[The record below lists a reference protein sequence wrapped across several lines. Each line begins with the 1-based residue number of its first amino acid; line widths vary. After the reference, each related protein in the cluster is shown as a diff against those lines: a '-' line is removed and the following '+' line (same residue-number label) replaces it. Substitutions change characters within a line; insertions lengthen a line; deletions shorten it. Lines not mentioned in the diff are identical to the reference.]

1 MKRIAFTGDLGFSSK
16 YFRGTYDKEDLLH
29 PELVK
34 YLSDTDYTVVN
45 VEGCLFKGQGSANK
59 PLVHANPPECVDFL
73 KKING
78 NIWNIANN
86 HIMDCGREGLES
98 TLQIAADNGI
108 PTVGVGLNMEQA
120 AKPVIIENDGA
131 DIGILSV
138 TQEETPAA
146 TEDSEGVIQWDDKEK
161 IAQMIADV
169 KKTCRWCV
177 MIVHAGPEFA
187 ALMPPAVRDIYKGYL
202 DMGADVVIGHHPHV
216 TMNYELVGDK
226 VIFYSLGN
234 FVFDT
239 DYQRLQKYTEYGV
252 FVKLSFDK
260 DSFTWDH
267 QGMRIDRETQT
278 IVPCEAPDI
287 FTNVSA
293 EQYALLWPLAMHC
306 LYQNEV
312 VKFKYLFPKM
322 KEFTEAEWETFYAD
336 RVKRLPHWAGI
347 IEGKQLYAADPRQ
360 VGDEKVRK
368 YIEESVV
375 K

>member
-16 YFRGTYDKEDLLH
+16 YFRGTYNKENLLH
-29 PELVK
+29 PDLVA
-34 YLSDTDYTVVN
+34 YLSDSDYTVVN
-45 VEGCLFKGQGSANK
+45 VEGCLLKGQGSASK

-120 AKPVIIENDGA
+120 AKPVIVENDGA

-146 TEDSEGVIQWDDKEK
+146 TEDSEGVIQWDNKEK
-161 IAQMIADV
+161 IAEMIAGV
-169 KKTCRWCV
+169 KAKCRWCV

-187 ALMPPAVRDIYKGYL
+187 ALMPPTVRDIYKGYL
-202 DMGADVVIGHHPHV
+202 DLGADVVIGHHPHV

-239 DYQRLQKYTEYGV
+239 DYQRLQKYTEFGV
-252 FVKLSFDK
+252 FVKLNFGK

-267 QGMRIDRETQT
+267 QGMKIARETQT

-293 EQYALLWPLAMHC
+293 ARYEQLWPLAMHC
-306 LYQNEV
+306 LYENEV

-322 KEFTEAEWETFYAD
+322 KDFTEAEWEAFYIS
-336 RVKRLPHWAGI
+336 RIKRLPHWEPI
-347 IEGKQLYAADPRQ
+347 LTGKRLYSRDGSQL
-360 VGDEKVRK
+360 GDEKIRK

>member
-1 MKRIAFTGDLGFSSK
+1 MTTLSFTGDIAFSK
-16 YFRGTYDKEDLLH
+16 YFKDAWKNPTFL
-29 PELVK
+29 
-34 YLSDTDYTVVN
+34 DTKV
-45 VEGCLFKGQGSANK
+45 
-59 PLVHANPPECVDFL
+59 VDFL
-73 KKING
+73 RKSDHVIANVECPVTG
-78 NIWNIANN
+78 GDVSVDSSLTHASDPGAIDCLNLIGADIWTVANN

-98 TLQIAADNGI
+98 TLQIAAENGI
-108 PTVGVGLNMEQA
+108 PTLGVGLDIAQA
-120 AKPVIIENDGA
+120 AKAVIIENDGA
-131 DIGILSV
+131 DIGLLSV
-138 TQEETPAA
+138 TQEESPAA
-146 TEDSEGVIQWDDKEK
+146 TEDSEGVIRWDDKEK
-161 IAQMIADV
+161 IAEMIAGV

-187 ALMPPAVRDIYKGYL
+187 TLMPPMVRDIYKSYL

-239 DYQRLQKYTEYGV
+239 DYQRLQKYTEFGV
-252 FVKLSFDK
+252 FVKLNFGE

-267 QGMRIDRETQT
+267 QGMKIDRETQT
-278 IVPCEAPDI
+278 IVPCEAPEI

-293 EQYALLWPLAMHC
+293 EQYELLWPLAMHC

-322 KEFTEAEWETFYAD
+322 KDYTEAEWEEYYQG
-336 RVKRLPHWAGI
+336 RIKRLPHWAGI
-347 IEGKQLYAADPRQ
+347 VDGKQRYCSDPRK
-360 VGDEKVRK
+360 VGDEKIRK
-368 YIEESVV
+368 YIEQSVA